1 MKRFKTL
8 REQKDLT
15 AVSSWKRKLR
25 NVKGLT
31 KDQLQMLSQMPT
43 PVLTTLINQVGMIV
57 AQKDVEEASY
67 VANDS
72 DILDSIWKEVKK
84 TLEKD
89 LKRGNTERVNMMAR
103 LGKFKVTKAGQQ
115 KGRTYRYDLKR

>member
-8 REQKDLT
+8 REKKDLT

-31 KDQLQMLSQMPT
+31 RDQLQMLSQMPT

-57 AQKDVEEASY
+57 AQKEAASPEEKARQALKHAR
-67 VANDS
+67 V
-72 DILDSIWKEVKK
+72 IIW
-84 TLEKD
+84 D
-89 LKRGNTERVNMMAR
+89 YWSH
-103 LGKFKVTKAGQQ
+103 FW
-115 KGRTYRYDLKR
+115 